1 MAIQNSNTSKKI
13 LCGIII
19 IGFLMLVFS
28 LSCSYSRETAKYEP
42 PTGAKILDK
51 YVERTGG
58 LKNYDKI
65 TNRYLEG
72 TVDIPAAGLNLKTEI
87 YSAKP
92 NLVFTLAQAD
102 AVGEI
107 RSGTNGR
114 VFWENSLMSGPR
126 LLEGEELT
134 EALREAAFD
143 RFAYWRKNYS
153 KAEYIGPDSID
164 GSPVNKVVVTPEVG
178 QPETLYFDQGTGLLV
193 KVETIFKHQMGDLP
207 IVANLEDY
215 RNVDGILLPFL
226 TRLEIMG
233 QERVVR
239 TDVVKQNIDMPDS
252 LFAIPEEIQEL
263 IEDQ

>member
-1 MAIQNSNTSKKI
+1 MAIQKKSASRKLLWSLI
-13 LCGIII
+13 T
-19 IGFLMLVFS
+19 IGFLMMVFS
-28 LSCSYSRETAKYEP
+28 LSCSHTREAAKYEP

-58 LKNYDKI
+58 LENYDKI
-65 TNRYLEG
+65 TNRYQEG
-72 TVDIPAAGLNLKTEI
+72 SVEIPAAGLNLKTEI

-102 AVGEI
+102 AIGEI
-107 RSGTNGR
+107 RSGTNGK

-134 EALREAAFD
+134 EALREASFD
-143 RFAYWRKNYS
+143 RFAYWRKFYS

-164 GSPVNKVVVTPEVG
+164 GSPVNKVVLTPEAG

-215 RNVDGILLPFL
+215 RNVDGILMPFV
-226 TRLEIMG
+226 TRLEVMG

-239 TDVVKQNIDMPDS
+239 TDTIRQNIDMPDS

>member
-1 MAIQNSNTSKKI
+1 MAIQKNSASKKMLWSFI
-13 LCGIII
+13 V
-19 IGFLMLVFS
+19 IGFPMMVFS
-28 LSCSYSRETAKYEP
+28 LSCSHTREAARYEP

-58 LKNYDKI
+58 IKNYDKI

-72 TVDIPAAGLNLKTEI
+72 SVDIPAAGLNLKTEI

-92 NLVFTLAQAD
+92 NLVFVRAQAD

-107 RSGTNGR
+107 FRGTDGT

-164 GSPVNKVVVTPEVG
+164 GSPVNKVVVTPATG

-193 KVETIFKHQMGDLP
+193 QVETTFKHQMGDLP

-215 RNVDGILLPFL
+215 RNVDGILLPFV